1 MNIHLSPS
9 TQQFLDRLADTTR
22 RMERAQ
28 NQISSGKKITSASDD
43 PDQVST
49 LLQTRAELESCQQ
62 VEKNLGRVKTEVD
75 TAEQALTAADQ
86 LLQDARSAAAQGA
99 STTVTQETRN
109 ILAGQIQSMMEHM
122 ASIANTSVEGRYVF
136 SGDSDS
142 SPAFALDFTQTPPY
156 GAYLGSASSRQV
168 LTSDGSTF
176 IASLSGGTL
185 FDAPGNSVFGAL
197 DQLRT
202 ALLSGVD
209 TNITAASQNLS
220 SVEDYLGTQH
230 AAYGAV
236 QTRVNSAVNVASKRE
251 VTLKTQV
258 GNIEDADLSTA
269 IVEFTKASTD
279 RNAALQAQAQ
289 MPRKSLFDYLG

>member
-1 MNIHLSPS
+1 MDIRLSPS
-9 TQQFLDRLADTTR
+9 TQQFIERLADTTR

-28 NQISSGKKITSASDD
+28 NQISSGKKLTVVSDD

-49 LLQTRAELESCQQ
+49 LLQTRAELGGCQQ
-62 VEKNLGRVKTEVD
+62 VLKNLGRMKAEVD
-75 TAEQALTAADQ
+75 TAEQALTSADQ
-86 LLQDARSAAAQGA
+86 LIQDARNAAAQGA
-99 STTVTQETRN
+99 TTTVTQDTRN
-109 ILAGQIQSMMEHM
+109 ILAGQVQSMMEHLE
-122 ASIANTSVEGRYVF
+122 SIANTSVEGRFVF

-156 GAYLGSASSRQV
+156 GTYLGTASTRRV

-176 IASLSGGTL
+176 SSSSDGGTL
-185 FDAPGNSVFGAL
+185 FNAPGNSVFGAL

-209 TNITAASQNLS
+209 TNIMAASQQLIA
-220 SVEDYLGTQH
+220 VQDYFGNQH
-230 AAYGAV
+230 AGYGAI
-236 QTRVNSAVNVASKRE
+236 QTRVASAIDVASKRQ

-258 GNIEDADLSTA
+258 GNIEDADIATA
-269 IVEFTKASTD
+269 IVEFSNATTE